1 MGLRIAVVSAS
12 RAAVPNLPTMS
23 ARRKGPGV
31 SRTRRLAAICRAL
44 SPIGPLFSGGG
55 AGGGGV
61 ELEAAAGAESERRY
75 PSCGEALGVE
85 PTEDHGLLL
94 SQLAE
99 HGFCI
104 LRDVVPASAIPAVR
118 GASIATAIDHDYL
131 RPLAHQDPTNP
142 PPPLADGA
150 AEMVA
155 AQGPFSHGDL
165 ALAPYVA
172 DPRLLRLMEE
182 ASGSDRMGVVTT
194 TVQVKW

>member
-1 MGLRIAVVSAS
+1 M
-12 RAAVPNLPTMS
+12 
-23 ARRKGPGV
+23 
-31 SRTRRLAAICRAL
+31 
-44 SPIGPLFSGGG
+44 
-55 AGGGGV
+55 
-61 ELEAAAGAESERRY
+61 ELEAAAAGAESERRYPLCGEALEAAAAGAESERRY

-172 DPRLLRLMEE
+172 DARLLRLMEE
-182 ASGSDRMGVVTT
+182 ACGCDRMGVVTT